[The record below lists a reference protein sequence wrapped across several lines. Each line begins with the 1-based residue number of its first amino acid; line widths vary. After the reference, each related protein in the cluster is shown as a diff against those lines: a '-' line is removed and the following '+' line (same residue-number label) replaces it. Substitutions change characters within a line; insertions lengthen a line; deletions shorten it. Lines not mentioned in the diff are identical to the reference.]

1 MPISTLP
8 VSAFAAR
15 LLNLLLFCLAKAGV
29 VRGGFWVWTLVCTLI
44 WAPIGSLGV
53 ISGIAAYGQAAGGL
67 QRVDAD
73 RVAAPGTTAYAAR
86 FGRHEDPA
94 WLNIASHLPNPA
106 TATGDQLESAADV
119 LRARKMPE
127 DALEFY
133 GYALQRGANQERVL
147 NKLGV
152 TELGLRDTVRARA
165 YLKLVVKRDKK
176 NAEAWNNLGAT
187 EYVDGKMRAATS
199 DYRKAVKLNGSSAV
213 FHANLAIALVEE
225 KDFEGARKQFSIALD
240 LDPELETKRDNSAG
254 ISARVLSGEDRARYC
269 LEMAKVYA
277 TKGMTDAMLHSLAMA
292 AENGMD
298 LHAAMDADPIL
309 VGYGK
314 DPRVVLL
321 IQNAKAMKHDA
332 MTAMAAPPALAAAP
346 AH

>member
-8 VSAFAAR
+8 SLSLVAR
-15 LLNLLLFCLAKAGV
+15 IVNLLLFGMAKAGV
-29 VRGGFWVWTLVCTLI
+29 VRAGFWILTTVFVPVAC
-44 WAPIGSLGV
+44 ACA
-53 ISGIAAYGQAAGGL
+53 ISGMIAYGQAAGGL

-73 RVAAPGTTAYAAR
+73 RVAVPRTTDSVAR
-86 FGRHEDPA
+86 QGRHQDAA
-94 WLNIASHLPNPA
+94 WLNIASHLPDPV

-127 DALEFY
+127 DALDFY
-133 GYALQRGANQERVL
+133 GYALQRGGNEERVL
-147 NKLGV
+147 NKMGV
-152 TELGLRDTVRARA
+152 TELGLRDTLRARA

-176 NAEAWNNLGAT
+176 NADAWNNLGAT

-225 KDFEGARKQFSIALD
+225 KDFEGARKEFSIALD
-240 LDPELETKRDNSAG
+240 LDPELETKRDNAAG

-277 TKGMTDAMLHSLAMA
+277 KKGMTDAMLHSLAMA

-309 VGYGK
+309 AGYGK

-321 IQNAKAMKHDA
+321 IQNAKAMKHEA

-346 AH
+346 VHSR